1 MVEEGLTMEWFYD
14 IVEFMW
20 RDNMYTTIF
29 IITFIIGYI
38 GADVFK

>member
-20 RDNMYTTIF
+20 VDNMYVTIAV
-29 IITFIIGYI
+29 ITFIIGYYHH
-38 GADVFK
+38 K